1 MEQQNRKYIAII
13 SFFRNF
19 IRIFFTLFFN
29 IYILKIVNNDLSFV
43 IKYSLF
49 GVIAEIIIC
58 YIVLKFINSKNAK
71 IIYKMSFPLLI
82 LNILALMVFKEKIVN
97 YIFIFKILER
107 LTEVCYSAPYELIV
121 IGSSNKK
128 DISNNMSNFIAN
140 INILSGI
147 ATILTPIFSGFIIQ
161 KFSYYMLFII
171 LIIEATII
179 IIISFKIKD
188 FTVNDKELQLS
199 KFWKIAKTKNH
210 LQDIYKCMF
219 YRRISSK
226 GAITELL
233 PIILFLRLGTELDLG
248 TYNSIFAIISIIS
261 LQILKIINSKN
272 VKKGFYKYLA
282 ITIFISSILVV
293 YNSSFITLLI
303 YYILM
308 NSFGTIIETESCS
321 MVYEIIK
328 TENLI
333 QYKKEHIFIFNIYM
347 AIGQI
352 ISYSLVYIL
361 YNHYYDINILSISV
375 SILMFFLIISTE
387 YLNKTKKYVENK
399 KIIN

>member
-29 IYILKIVNNDLSFV
+29 IYILKIVNNDLSFI

-58 YIVLKFINSKNAK
+58 YIILKFINSKNAK

-199 KFWKIAKTKNH
+199 KFWKIAKTKKH

-226 GAITELL
+226 GAIIELL

-361 YNHYYDINILSISV
+361 YNHYCDINILSISV

-387 YLNKTKKYVENK
+387 YLTKTKKDVEAK
-399 KIIN
+399 K